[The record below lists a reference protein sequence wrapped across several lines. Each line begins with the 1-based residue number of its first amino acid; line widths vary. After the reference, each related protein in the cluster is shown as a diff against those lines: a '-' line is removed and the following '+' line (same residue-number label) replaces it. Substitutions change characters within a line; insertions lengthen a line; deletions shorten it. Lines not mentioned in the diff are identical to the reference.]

1 MYQLPK
7 KLLLKT
13 LTPLHAGS
21 GKDSY
26 IVDMPIE
33 REESTG
39 IPKIQASTLKGVL
52 RDKIKN
58 NTDYLFGVEKSGGR
72 LGFTDARLLFFPI
85 KSLKDV
91 YAYITCPYIIN
102 RMIEESIMYEDANT
116 NLLFDIFNEI
126 KDSYIPSGKC
136 RVHKNCRV
144 SSEKDEGV
152 YIGNYYIKKVKKVEK
167 DLKSEAE
174 KSELGEIIRRLV
186 VLSDEDFMYLLSTNT
201 EIITRNRIDE
211 DTGTAENKGLF
222 TEEYLPSNTYL
233 YSWIFSFGADKEDNK
248 KFEEFKEEIGNIKYF
263 QLGGN
268 TSLGKGNIKICKL
281 NGEDSYE

>member
-1 MYQLPK
+1 MSQLAK

-13 LTPLHAGS
+13 ITPLHAGS
-21 GKDSY
+21 GKDSFV
-26 IVDMPIE
+26 VDMPIQ

-52 RDKIKN
+52 RYKIDIDTEN
-58 NTDYLFGVEKSGGR
+58 LFGTEDKGGR

-85 KSLKDV
+85 KSLKNI

-102 RMIEESIMYEDANT
+102 RMIEERVMYGDSKED
-116 NLLFDIFNEI
+116 DIYNEI
-126 KDSYIPSGKC
+126 KDKYIPSGKC
-136 RVHKNCRV
+136 IVHNDCIV
-144 SSEKDEGV
+144 ASENDEGV
-152 YIGNYYIKKVKKVEK
+152 YIGDYFIKKAK
-167 DLKSEAE
+167 DTLKTNISEG
-174 KSELGEIIRRLV
+174 SELKKIKERLV

-201 EIITRNRIDE
+201 EIITRNKIDP

-233 YSWIFSFGADKEDNK
+233 YSWIFLQGSDEESKV
-248 KFEEFKEEIGNIKYF
+248 KFSKFYEELSNIKYF

-268 TSLGKGNIKICKL
+268 TSLGKGNIKICK
-281 NGEDSYE
+281 